1 MKKLLAL
8 AAATIVALG
17 ASTAD
22 AKSRIRPAGSFD
34 VSYTRA
40 WVHGVDLSLF
50 DARFAAGFSTNAKE
64 GTYID
69 VLGSFAIVRG
79 STEAGRDIHGLG
91 VFGPM
96 IVVHTAPLRFGGGF
110 EVGYLSVD
118 RSTPASDQVGATG
131 RLTGLLG
138 IEPFTVGDVAAV
150 IDVRGHVGGWGEAGM
165 AGISLAVGVRY

>member
-1 MKKLLAL
+1 MKKLLTL
-8 AAATIVALG
+8 AAVALVALG

-40 WVHGVDLSLF
+40 WVHGVDVGLF

-64 GTYID
+64 GTYVD

-79 STEAGRDIHGLG
+79 STQAGRDIHGVG

-96 IVVHTAPLRFGGGF
+96 VVAHTGPLRFGGGF

-118 RSTPASDQVGATG
+118 RSTPASDQVAVTG

-138 IEPFTVGDVAAV
+138 VEPFMMGDVAAV
-150 IDVRGHVGGWGEAGM
+150 IDLRGHIGAWGEAGM
-165 AGISLAVGVRY
+165 PGVSLAIGVRY